1 MITLNNGISGI
12 SSILGALTG
21 TQETNDTETATSL
34 KTQYKTAA
42 QDLVSEYGSGN
53 ELDAKALKSS
63 SLLNG
68 FSVANKAKLTNHLGT
83 LSLSE
88 IADLLRRADG
98 NRNGEVTATERR
110 QYLQTLIGYI
120 EDGKSAGEIQA
131 LNNARF
137 LKNGGTVSDA
147 TKEKWLAQF
156 EEYNIAKSAY
166 TPTEGDTDTAEGLA
180 KYKPLI
186 EAGVPLLQGLLGSK
200 ANTPTGTPDFAQQA
214 QVAMLQRQLALQS
227 AVRSAASPT
236 PSFAEMAGLAGLTS
250 ARGLDGMPFNA
261 FGFSSQVLP
270 TNPFGGASTLNT
282 LLAGSAGLPTAFNP
296 LTAGSN
302 NLNLLPQQPFAQ
314 SNFVPS
320 VPVAPSGFAFSPAA
334 SPVATAGT
342 APALPTPVVATTP
355 AVNPAVTSWA
365 PPTPTLLAQA
375 LPQAPAPNTAN
386 GGW

>member
-68 FSVANKAKLTNHLGT
+68 FSVANKNKLTKHLGT

-166 TPTEGDTDTAEGLA
+166 TPDEKTATTADTDWSALLEKFGPSLIGAFQNNGSSSSSSVPSLPLPSLASMSGGLPGMP
-180 KYKPLI
+180 PL
-186 EAGVPLLQGLLGSK
+186 G
-200 ANTPTGTPDFAQQA
+200 
-214 QVAMLQRQLALQS
+214 M
-227 AVRSAASPT
+227 
-236 PSFAEMAGLAGLTS
+236 PSMETLAGFPLGFT
-250 ARGLDGMPFNA
+250 GLDGKPFNPLLP
-261 FGFSSQVLP
+261 SQGLG
-270 TNPFGGASTLNT
+270 TNPFGGASTLNP

-296 LTAGSN
+296 LTAGSA
-302 NLNLLPQQPFAQ
+302 QQPFG
-314 SNFVPS
+314 SPYFVPP
-320 VPVAPSGFAFSPAA
+320 VGVAATVAPSGFIVTPPVT
-334 SPVATAGT
+334 SPVATVGT

-355 AVNPAVTSWA
+355 AVNPAVPAVDPWA
-365 PPTPTLLAQA
+365 PATRTPTLLAQV
-375 LPQAPAPNTAN
+375 PAQPTAN